1 MSENSKIEWT
11 DHTFNPW
18 RGCTKVAAGCT
29 NCYAETLSK
38 RNPKVLG
45 IWGDQ
50 GTRVVA
56 SEAMWRKPLKWA
68 EDWREAYED
77 WASLKVGGHFD
88 APRPPRVFCAS
99 LADVFEDR
107 PELVG
112 PRLRL
117 LALIEQTPELDWQLL
132 TKRPENV
139 RRLLR
144 EGYGAAWNEI
154 RDPQLP
160 KNVWLGTSVACQEDA
175 DRNIPELLK
184 VPAAV
189 RFVSYEPAVG
199 PVDFTSFMRP
209 AGPPMFQPGAVFCRD
224 VPDNGCASPSR
235 THYVGEYGCRWGKNP
250 TPGSRGTLDW
260 LIVGGESGGKDKVRP
275 CDVSWIR
282 SAVEQCKAADVPV
295 FVKQLGSKPMCGIP
309 ECNCLSKSKGK
320 NGDPSV
326 WAPDLRVREFPK
338 EGGAS

>member
-29 NCYAETLSK
+29 NCYAEKLSK

-68 EDWREAYED
+68 KDWREAYED

-88 APRPPRVFCAS
+88 APRRPRVFCAS

-199 PVDFTSFMRP
+199 PVDFSPWLWADLGGRGK
-209 AGPPMFQPGAVFCRD
+209 AHL
-224 VPDNGCASPSR
+224 NGL
-235 THYVGEYGCRWGKNP
+235 H
-250 TPGSRGTLDW
+250 W
-260 LIVGGESGGKDKVRP
+260 LIVGGESGGKSKVRP

-282 SAVEQCKAADVPV
+282 SAVEQCKAADAPV
-295 FVKQLGSKPMCGIP
+295 FVKQLGSRPMCGIP